1 MGMMGNQVIVNQNQ
15 INNRQFNK
23 PMNGN
28 LILSDD
34 DDMNSGGGPNP
45 GAGLRMGPGVG

>member
-1 MGMMGNQVIVNQNQ
+1 
-15 INNRQFNK
+15 
-23 PMNGN
+23 MNGN

-45 GAGLRMGPGVG
+45 GAGGLRLGPGMGQKSNQLTMIGGNIPVKK